1 MLRGRHAGGNL
12 GRSLKGNDDRKDVI
26 ITSPIQRIVHDS
38 ALKQSKAPANYFHE
52 RRYDAPAAIG
62 TARTRLWLSLSPNSF
77 PDKRAFWTG
86 TSDRNN
92 DAHCNSRA
100 HDQGVRR
107 RPSFA

>member
-1 MLRGRHAGGNL
+1 MLRGRHGGGNL

-62 TARTRLWLSLSPNSF
+62 TARTRLWLWLWLWLWLSLSPNSF
-77 PDKRAFWTG
+77 PDKRGHAERQLTLAV
-86 TSDRNN
+86 N
-92 DAHCNSRA
+92 
-100 HDQGVRR
+100 
-107 RPSFA
+107 